1 MPTRRI
7 ALVLVVCAVGAGACR
22 RDPPTFSRHIA
33 PIVFERCAPC
43 HRPGQG
49 APFTLL
55 SYADVKPKAER
66 IGRATSTR
74 HMPPWLPDPIDPG
87 FVGERRLSTEQIDLI
102 QRWIKAGA
110 PEGDARELPKAP
122 AWANDWQLGTPDLI
136 LTPDRGYSL
145 KPQDG
150 DVFRNLVL
158 RTSLP
163 ADRYVRAVEFRPG
176 DAPVHHAVLHL
187 DRTAA
192 SRRRDGADGQPGF
205 DGMGAMG
212 AQEPDGHFIGW
223 APGRGPILSAD
234 GMPWRLERGTDL
246 VLELHLL
253 PRKADVTVRPSVAL
267 YFAGAPPSAMPLMFK
282 MGSKAIDIPP
292 GAPDYAISDQYLLP
306 VDVDLLSVY
315 PHAHYLGKEMTVRAT
330 LPDGS
335 SRSLLHIAHWSFHW
349 QQDYRYTKPV
359 ALPRGT
365 TVSMRFT
372 YDNSAANHDNP
383 HKPPQH
389 VMAGQRSTDEMGNLL
404 LQVVPHSREDRA
416 RLVADFAARE
426 AAANVAGAEMV
437 AKYNPD
443 NADVQAFLG
452 SSYVDV
458 GRLPEGIAR
467 LEQALR
473 LDPRSA
479 KAHNELGGAL
489 LKQQRVTEA
498 VAHFRQAAALAPTDD
513 RLMYNLGKA
522 LGASGQ
528 AADAAREFQRALAL
542 NPDLWE
548 AHDELGALLF
558 AQGRRAEALAHLK
571 RAVDLAPDSAIARSD
586 YGGALA
592 AAGRRDEA
600 LVQIQRALEIDPDY
614 APANE
619 NLARLRRR

>member
-1 MPTRRI
+1 
-7 ALVLVVCAVGAGACR
+7 
-22 RDPPTFSRHIA
+22 
-33 PIVFERCAPC
+33 
-43 HRPGQG
+43 
-49 APFTLL
+49 
-55 SYADVKPKAER
+55 
-66 IGRATSTR
+66 
-74 HMPPWLPDPIDPG
+74 MPPWLPDAVDPG
-87 FVGERRLSTEQIDLI
+87 FVGERRLAQEQIDLI

-110 PEGDARELPKAP
+110 PEGDARDLPKP
-122 AWANDWQLGTPDLI
+122 PVWTNDWQLGTPDLV
-136 LTPDRGYSL
+136 LTPDRAYIL
-145 KPQDG
+145 KPQEG

-158 RTSLP
+158 RVPLP
-163 ADRYVRAVEFRPG
+163 SDRYVRAVEFRPG

-192 SRRRDGADGQPGF
+192 SRRRDGVDGQAGF

-212 AQEPDGHFIGW
+212 AQEPDGHFVGW

-267 YFAGAPPSAMPLMFK
+267 YFSEAASSSTPLMLK
-282 MGSKAIDIPP
+282 MGSKAIDIPA
-292 GAPDYAISDQYLLP
+292 GAADYAISDQYLLP

-315 PHAHYLGKEMTVRAT
+315 PHAHYLGKAMTVQAT

-335 SRSLLHIAHWSFHW
+335 SRSLMHIRHWSFHW
-349 QQDYRYTKPV
+349 QQDYRYTRPI

-365 TVSMRFT
+365 TLSMRFT
-372 YDNSAANHDNP
+372 YDNSAANPDNP
-383 HKPPQH
+383 HAPPKH

-404 LQVVPHSREDRA
+404 LQVVPHSRQDRT
-416 RLVADFAARE
+416 RLIADFAARE
-426 AAANVAGAEMV
+426 AIANVAGGEMV

-443 NADVQAFLG
+443 NAEVQAFLG

-458 GRLPEGIAR
+458 GRIPEGIAR

-489 LKQQRVTEA
+489 LKQQRVADA
-498 VAHFRQAAALAPTDD
+498 VARFRQAVALAPSDD
-513 RLMYNLGKA
+513 RLIYNLGKA
-522 LGASGQ
+522 LGAGGRT
-528 AADAAREFQRALAL
+528 AEAAREFQRALAL

-600 LVQIQRALEIDPDY
+600 LLQIQRALEIDPDY
-614 APANE
+614 TPAKE
-619 NLARLRRR
+619 NLARLQRY